1 MAEQTPL
8 QEAVLR
14 AISPLVDGR
23 LNQLRDEL
31 AREVVAAIEQSGAG
45 SDSATDLL
53 HKALTAVHAGS
64 GQREILRTLL
74 DHAAGLC
81 GRTALFIVKSGSVQG
96 WQARGF
102 DNSDDIKDF
111 QLDSSSPLVEQSLEQ
126 RTAAIGTTAKMD
138 GSFAEKFGA
147 PANGE
152 CLLLPLMLKE
162 RVAALLYA
170 DAGTGTATLVAAPAL
185 QVLLLA
191 TGSWL
196 EVLALR
202 KSLSAPPA
210 AGAEVPRTEQ
220 MSVAAAEPPA
230 AVEPVA
236 EMTVAT
242 PTKSA
247 EPETQVVEAPL
258 AVAVAASAAGA
269 SPATPSTPSGLSS
282 EEAEIHRKAQRFAR
296 LLVDEIKLYNQAKV
310 EEGRKNHDLYDRL
323 KEDIEK
329 SRSTY
334 EKRYGTS
341 AAASGEYFFQELIR
355 SLAQDD
361 VSIFGTNFRR

>member
-1 MAEQTPL
+1 M
-8 QEAVLR
+8 LR

-45 SDSATDLL
+45 SDSGTDSL
-53 HKALTAVHAGS
+53 HKALSAVHAGS

-81 GRTALFIVKSGSVQG
+81 GRTALFIVKSGSAQG

-102 DNSDDIKDF
+102 ENSDDIKDF
-111 QLDSSSPLVEQSLEQ
+111 QLDAASPMVQQCLEQ
-126 RTAAIGTTAKMD
+126 QSEEVGTTAGMD
-138 GSFAEKFGA
+138 SGFVERFGA
-147 PANGE
+147 AVDGE

-162 RVAALLYA
+162 KVAALLYA
-170 DAGTGTATLVAAPAL
+170 DAGTGAGTPVAKSAL

-202 KSLSAPPA
+202 KSLSTPPA
-210 AGAEVPRTEQ
+210 AKAEVPRTEQ
-220 MSVAAAEPPA
+220 MSVAAAAAGEPA
-230 AVEPVA
+230 AERAVEAPTESVEPEAQVA
-236 EMTVAT
+236 
-242 PTKSA
+242 
-247 EPETQVVEAPL
+247 EAPL
-258 AVAVAASAAGA
+258 AVAVAAAAAGSSAAA
-269 SPATPSTPSGLSS
+269 PSAPSGLSP
-282 EEAEIHRKAQRFAR
+282 EEAEVHRKAQRFAR

-310 EEGRKNHDLYDRL
+310 EEGRKNHDLFDRL

-334 EKRYGTS
+334 EKRYGAS
-341 AAASGEYFFQELIR
+341 AAGSGEYFFQELIR

-361 VSIFGTNFRR
+361 VSILGTNFRR